1 MTFDYAHLIPVV
13 PEIAVLVLASILL
26 LVDLWLK
33 DREKGINHV
42 IAVLGLL
49 IAIGLTGLVGGGD
62 REIVLGGTY
71 VRDPM
76 SDLLK
81 IAILLISLLT
91 FVYSRDYLR
100 DRQMM
105 VGEFYVL
112 TLFAVLGMM
121 VMVSA
126 NSFLTLYLGLELLAL
141 SLYTLVA
148 FDRDSP
154 NGAEAA
160 MKYFVLGA
168 LGSGLLLY
176 GLSMLYGATG
186 SLELG
191 AVAGAVALQ
200 GATNQVLVFGL
211 VFVVIGIGFK
221 FGAVPFHMWVPD
233 TYQGAPN
240 PVVLF
245 LGSAPKIA
253 AFALAFRLLVDGL
266 GALHEEWQ
274 GMLIILAIISMAVG
288 NIVAIAQT
296 NIKRMLAY
304 STISHVGFIF
314 LGLIGGNGEAYS
326 AAMFY
331 AIVYALM
338 AAGGFG
344 LLVMMSREGL
354 RGGAP
359 GGSQG
364 HERARLLAGRH
375 DGVGHVLH
383 GRGTPDSRLH
393 GQTAGSGGRHQRGPL
408 VARPSRR
415 LFLHH
420 RRLLLSACH
429 QDHVLRQARNRRAP
443 GLRHRRP
450 PGPFHQWLGHSPLGP
465 LPGGPAD
472 LLPSGLRLI
481 GFPGVPAP
489 CMARRGPGLT
499 RGRVIIGKVDRT
511 HRNYPFHQSLALA

>member
-1 MTFDYAHLIPVV
+1 MTFDYAQLVPVV
-13 PEIAVLVLASILL
+13 PEIAVLVLASTLL

-33 DREKGINHV
+33 DRDKGLNPV

-49 IAIGLTGLVGGGD
+49 VTIGLTGLVGGGD

-71 VRDPM
+71 VRDLM

-81 IAILLISLLT
+81 IAMLLISLLA

-100 DRQMM
+100 DRQLL
-105 VGEFYVL
+105 VGEYYVL
-112 TLFAVLGMM
+112 SLFALLGMM

-154 NGAEAA
+154 DGAEAA

-186 SLELG
+186 TLELG
-191 AVAGAVALQ
+191 AVAQSVALQ

-211 VFVVIGIGFK
+211 VFIVIGIGFK

-233 TYQGAPN
+233 TYQGSPN

-253 AFALAFRLLVDGL
+253 AFALAFRFLVDGM
-266 GALHEEWQ
+266 GPLHAEWQ
-274 GMLIILAIISMAVG
+274 GMLTILAIISMAVG

-314 LGLIGGNGEAYS
+314 LGLIGGNSGAYA

-331 AIVYALM
+331 AVVYALM

-344 LLVMMSREGL
+344 LLVMMSRDGYEVAQLDDFKGL
-354 RGGAP
+354 N
-359 GGSQG
+359 
-364 HERARLLAGRH
+364 ERNSWQAAMMALVMFSMAGVPPTVGFMAKLLVLEAVI
-375 DGVGHVLH
+375 GVGLWWLALVAVFFSIIGAFYYL
-383 GRGTPDSRLH
+383 RVIKIMYFDKPEATD
-393 GQTAGSGGRHQRGPL
+393 PL
-408 VARPSRR
+408 VFSDGANLALSING
-415 LFLHH
+415 LAI
-420 RRLLLSACH
+420 LLLGLFPAILLTYC
-429 QDHVLRQARNRRAP
+429 QAA
-443 GLRHRRP
+443 
-450 PGPFHQWLGHSPLGP
+450 F
-465 LPGGPAD
+465 A
-472 LLPSGLRLI
+472 
-481 GFPGVPAP
+481 
-489 CMARRGPGLT
+489 
-499 RGRVIIGKVDRT
+499 
-511 HRNYPFHQSLALA
+511 